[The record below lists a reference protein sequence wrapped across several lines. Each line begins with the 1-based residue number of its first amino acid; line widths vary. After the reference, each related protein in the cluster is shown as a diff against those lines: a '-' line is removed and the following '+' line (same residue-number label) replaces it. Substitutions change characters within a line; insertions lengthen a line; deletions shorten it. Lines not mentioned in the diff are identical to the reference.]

1 MFCSIKNDKKNNSYK
16 CYLCDRTRDKATGKV
31 KSSDKYI
38 MTLQYEDL
46 LKSEAQLINSVK
58 DIFINK
64 SLNINNANIVIE
76 KIMKLKNVVVNNDNT
91 TRIIEAEIVEE
102 CVPTYDTT
110 IMFDVKQDYIR
121 NIKDSLNL
129 NKMSSALGG
138 KSKDKFEI
146 MEEEL
151 KKVHENAKHI
161 NKRIDEILEEE
172 LKIKAINNS
181 FKDLESDIRLIQ
193 DIYISCYNKM
203 PTSEIWLIGNGYIR
217 GVYELDY
224 IILPGEGKLLF
235 DNWEELKEMDHLDD
249 TKAYFNKEDHLEEIE
264 LHNNAIIDIDKN
276 DITGSLIRLML
287 SGNYEVDYTMSDYI
301 DIIIDNQSVSL
312 SIDHLIDWINNKPIK
327 DYKVTIEALKQ
338 YKEQLYKYKNIN

>member
-46 LKSEAQLINSVK
+46 LKSEKQLVDSVK

>member
-46 LKSEAQLINSVK
+46 LKSEKQLVDSVK

-217 GVYELDY
+217 GVYELDC

>member
-64 SLNINNANIVIE
+64 GLDINNANIVI
-76 KIMKLKNVVVNNDNT
+76 KKLIKLKNVVVSNKDT
-91 TRIIEAEIVEE
+91 TEIMEAEIVEE
-102 CVPTYDTT
+102 CNPTYDTT
-110 IMFDVKQDYIR
+110 IMFDVKQDYSR
-121 NIKDSLNL
+121 NIKDSLNF
-129 NKMSSALGG
+129 NKMTSAFGG

-146 MEEEL
+146 VEEEL
-151 KKVHENAKHI
+151 KKAHENAEHI
-161 NKRIDEILEEE
+161 NKRIDEIVEEE

-193 DIYISCYNKM
+193 NIYISCYNKV

-217 GVYELDY
+217 RIYELDY

-287 SGNYEVDYTMSDYI
+287 SGNYEVDYTMSDFI
-301 DIIIDNQSVSL
+301 DISIDNQSVDL
-312 SIDHLIDWINNKPIK
+312 RIEHLIDWINNKPIK
-327 DYKVTIEALKQ
+327 NYKVTIESLKQ